1 MSAAPAD
8 DDARRAAFL
17 PRLRHVG
24 ATIGATG
31 DIDDIML
38 NLSAGICELFG
49 ADRLS
54 IYALGEDNASLVS
67 KVKTGLASFKQL
79 KLPISADSI
88 AGYAALSGRT
98 LNLRDVYDEE
108 ELRRHAPALR
118 FQMRVDRRTGYRTRE
133 MLVAPIVD
141 AGGAVLGVVQL
152 INNRHG
158 GPFPPLI
165 EDGVRELAR
174 LLAAAFAGGGKSARR
189 ERGRFAALIPET
201 LLSRAQLDQA
211 MRLTVAGRDI
221 EDVLIDDF
229 GIKTVLVGR
238 ALADFYSMPYF
249 TFDRAHRRPVRLLE
263 QFQRA
268 DVLRQEWMPIVDG
281 DNGLF
286 VLAVDPDRA
295 RADGAVARA
304 FPGVRPVW
312 CVTTRREFSSMVAQF
327 FGDEPASAPAVQPEL
342 ARIVGDLARQAHQHG
357 IRQLHIE
364 TTPGDVPGEIRFQVS
379 GVLTSE
385 TRITIPPG
393 TGTAPAHPAET
404 D

>member
-1 MSAAPAD
+1 
-8 DDARRAAFL
+8 
-17 PRLRHVG
+17 
-24 ATIGATG
+24 
-31 DIDDIML
+31 
-38 NLSAGICELFG
+38 
-49 ADRLS
+49 
-54 IYALGEDNASLVS
+54 
-67 KVKTGLASFKQL
+67 
-79 KLPISADSI
+79 
-88 AGYAALSGRT
+88 
-98 LNLRDVYDEE
+98 
-108 ELRRHAPALR
+108 
-118 FQMRVDRRTGYRTRE
+118 
-133 MLVAPIVD
+133 
-141 AGGAVLGVVQL
+141 VVQL

-174 LLAAAFAGGGKSARR
+174 LLAGAFASGGSGKAARR
-189 ERGRFAALIPET
+189 ERSRFAALIPET

-268 DVLRQEWMPIVDG
+268 DVLRQQWMPIVDG
-281 DNGLF
+281 GNGLF
-286 VLAVDPDRA
+286 VLAVDPDQA
-295 RADGAVARA
+295 RADGTVARA

-312 CVTTRREFSSMVAQF
+312 CVTTRREFCSMVEQF
-327 FGDEPASAPAVQPEL
+327 FGDGPAVTAPVP
-342 ARIVGDLARQAHQHG
+342 ADLAEVVAGLAQQAHQHG

-364 TTPGDVPGEIRFQVS
+364 TTPGDAPGEIRFQVS

-385 TRITIPPG
+385 TNVTTQPG
-393 TGTAPAHPAET
+393 TGTAPARPA
-404 D
+404 

>member
-1 MSAAPAD
+1 MSAAPTD
-8 DDARRAAFL
+8 DEARRAAFM
-17 PRLRHVG
+17 PQLRHVG
-24 ATIGATG
+24 ATIGATD

-174 LLAAAFAGGGKSARR
+174 LLATAFAGGGKAARR

-327 FGDEPASAPAVQPEL
+327 FGDEPAPAAAPSPAPSVPAEL
-342 ARIVGDLARQAHQHG
+342 AEVVGNLARQAHRHG
-357 IRQLHIE
+357 IRQLQIE
-364 TTPGDVPGEIRFQVS
+364 TAPGDLEGEVS
-379 GVLTSE
+379 FKVTGIFKAT
-385 TRITIPPG
+385 PP
-393 TGTAPAHPAET
+393 T
-404 D
+404 

>member
-174 LLAAAFAGGGKSARR
+174 LLAAAFAGGGKGARR

-327 FGDEPASAPAVQPEL
+327 FGDEPAAAPAVQPEL
-342 ARIVGDLARQAHQHG
+342 AKIVGDLARQAHQHG

-385 TRITIPPG
+385 ARITIPPG
-393 TGTAPAHPAET
+393 SGTAPAHPAET

>member
-1 MSAAPAD
+1 MSAGPTD
-8 DDARRAAFL
+8 DAARRAAFL
-17 PRLRHVG
+17 PQLRSVG
-24 ATIGATG
+24 DSIGATG

-54 IYALGEDNASLVS
+54 IYALGEDKASLVS
-67 KVKTGLASFKQL
+67 KLKTGLASFKQL

-108 ELRRHAPALR
+108 ELRSHAPALR
-118 FQMRVDRRTGYRTRE
+118 FQLGVDRRTGYRTRE

-141 AGGAVLGVVQL
+141 GGGAVLGVVQL

-174 LLAAAFAGGGKSARR
+174 LLAGAFANGGGGKAARR
-189 ERGRFAALIPET
+189 ERGRFAALIPEA

-268 DVLRQEWMPIVDG
+268 DVLRQQWMPIVDG
-281 DNGLF
+281 GNGLF
-286 VLAVDPDRA
+286 VLAVDPDQA

-312 CVTTRREFSSMVAQF
+312 CVTTRREFGSMVEQF
-327 FGDEPASAPAVQPEL
+327 FGDEPPVAPAPMP
-342 ARIVGDLARQAHQHG
+342 ADLAEVVAGLAQQAHRHG

-364 TTPGDVPGEIRFQVS
+364 TTPGDAPGEIRFQVS
-379 GVLTSE
+379 GVLLSE
-385 TRITIPPG
+385 TRR
-393 TGTAPAHPAET
+393 A

>member
-133 MLVAPIVD
+133 MLVAPIVG

-201 LLSRAQLDQA
+201 LLSRAQLDEA

-342 ARIVGDLARQAHQHG
+342 AKIVGDLARQAHQHG

-385 TRITIPPG
+385 ARITIPPG

>member
-342 ARIVGDLARQAHQHG
+342 AKIVGDLARQAHQHG

-385 TRITIPPG
+385 ARITIPPG